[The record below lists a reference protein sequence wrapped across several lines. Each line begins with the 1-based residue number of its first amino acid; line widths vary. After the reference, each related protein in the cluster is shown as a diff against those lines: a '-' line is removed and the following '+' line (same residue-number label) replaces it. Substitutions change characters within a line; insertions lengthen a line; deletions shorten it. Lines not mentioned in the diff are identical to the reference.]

1 LLEAK
6 ETGGAPYSAIEAILP
21 WESFRESVSQT
32 QKLTQPAA
40 FDYLPLI
47 SDGFAQLRRYTP
59 ALLESLSLKAAA
71 PAQDILKAVD
81 VLKQMNERQT
91 RKVPDDAPTS
101 FIRKRWESLVR
112 TPDGIDRRFY
122 ELCVMSE
129 LRNALRSGDIWVKG
143 SRQFRDFEEYLMP
156 LPRFATQCQQ
166 QELGLAVDA
175 DCESFL
181 EARLAL
187 LERELAVVE
196 KLATDEELPDAVI
209 TSNGLKVTPLDN
221 AVPEAADAFMCQVYG
236 RLPHLKITELL
247 LEVDSWTDFTR
258 HFTHLKG
265 GETVGDKKLLLTA
278 ILADAINLGLV

>member
-1 LLEAK
+1 M
-6 ETGGAPYSAIEAILP
+6 P